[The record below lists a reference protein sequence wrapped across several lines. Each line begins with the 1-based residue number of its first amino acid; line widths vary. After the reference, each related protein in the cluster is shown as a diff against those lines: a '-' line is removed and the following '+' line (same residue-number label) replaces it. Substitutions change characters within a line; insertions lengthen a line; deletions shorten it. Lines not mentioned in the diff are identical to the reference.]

1 MDDALG
7 GQAGDVGARAS
18 DVLAFDDGAFFAV
31 LAGEQEGDEFAGFA
45 GADCYAVVVLD
56 VGIGRD
62 SFHGGGVW
70 WALYD

>member
-7 GQAGDVGARAS
+7 GQAGDVRARAS
-18 DVLAFDDGAFFAV
+18 DVLAFDDGAFFVV
-31 LAGEQEGDEFAGFA
+31 LAGEKEGDEFAGFA

-56 VGIGRD
+56 VVVLDIL
-62 SFHGGGVW
+62 HGDGVW